1 MPEIS
6 FASCLCSDTW
16 QVRAPPHLLHK
27 LPLRP
32 SVPPRWDSSFPFNN
46 DMTNHPGSILVTG
59 TNGGL
64 GSAIVKH
71 IVSSPE
77 HCKFHGIYTVR
88 SLENPALALDSA
100 LKQANSN
107 GHAYDKIDLDLA
119 KLANVREVAATI
131 NKRVSEGSLPRI
143 RALILNAGFQEQS
156 AQSFSEDGFDMSFQA
171 NYLSH
176 WLLTLLLLQSMD
188 VEQGRIVVVGSSGH
202 E

>member
-1 MPEIS
+1 MS
-6 FASCLCSDTW
+6 
-16 QVRAPPHLLHK
+16 
-27 LPLRP
+27 
-32 SVPPRWDSSFPFNN
+32 
-46 DMTNHPGSILVTG
+46 NHPGSILVTG

-71 IVSSPE
+71 IVSSSQ

-88 SLENPALALDSA
+88 NSENPTPALDSA
-100 LKQANSN
+100 LRQAKSI
-107 GHAYDKIDLDLA
+107 GHAYDKIGLDLA
-119 KLANVREVAATI
+119 TLASVREVAANI

-143 RALILNAGFQEQS
+143 RALILNAGFQEQT

-188 VEQGRIVVVGSSGH
+188 AEQGRIVVVGSSGH